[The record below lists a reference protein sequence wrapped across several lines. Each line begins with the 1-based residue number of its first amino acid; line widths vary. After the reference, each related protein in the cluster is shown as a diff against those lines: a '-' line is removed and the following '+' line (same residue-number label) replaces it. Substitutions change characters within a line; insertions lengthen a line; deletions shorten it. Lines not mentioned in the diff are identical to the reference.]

1 MISILTVAGSDS
13 GGGAGIQQDLKVFTV
28 LGAYGCS
35 VVTALTAQNTTGV
48 QSVESVRAEFVARQ
62 LDVVLQDIHPTA
74 IKTGMLL
81 DVPTV
86 DAVASGLEGYNG
98 ESLVVV
104 DPVMEAKG
112 GRPLLASRAV
122 DVLKKRLFPLA
133 NVITPNI
140 PEAEVLLGR
149 SIGSLEDMRVASVEL
164 LRLLSKKAALRA
176 VVLKGGHLDGE
187 ESVDVVASGDQLF
200 EFSGARIPRSQT
212 HGTGC
217 VFSSALAV
225 FLAKGF
231 LVEDAVRKAKDFVV
245 CAMKGAIAVGSGI
258 LPANPFSVIEND
270 ISRFTVVEALEEA
283 WKRLSKAA
291 SRPLIPEVQSNLG
304 YALPWACS
312 VKEVAAFP
320 GRLVALNDGVARVG
334 CPAFGASSHVARIIL
349 TAMAYDRGYRSAMN
363 IRHDQDY
370 LVRAQESGYLV
381 AGFSRA
387 DEPEDVRLRE
397 GSTLVWGVRRTI
409 ERLGGRIADVIHD
422 AGAVGK
428 EPMIRI
434 LGPDPVEVVNKA
446 LRIAGIAEAA
456 S

>member
-1 MISILTVAGSDS
+1 LISILTVAGSDS

-48 QSVESVRAEFVARQ
+48 HGVEPVPPEFVARQ
-62 LDVVLQDIHPTA
+62 LYVVLHDIHPTA
-74 IKTGMLL
+74 IKTGMLV
-81 DVPTV
+81 DASTV
-86 DAVASGLEGYNG
+86 DAVAAGLEGYSG

-112 GRPLLASRAV
+112 GWPLLERRAL
-122 DVLKKRLFPLA
+122 DGLKNRLFPLA
-133 NVITPNI
+133 NAITPNI
-140 PEAEVLLGR
+140 PEAELLLGR
-149 SIGSLEDMRVASVEL
+149 PIGGLEDMRGASVDL
-164 LRLLSKKAALRA
+164 LQLLSKRSGPKA

-187 ESVDVVASGDQLF
+187 ESVDVVACGDQLL
-200 EFSGARIPRSQT
+200 EFSGARIPRGHT

-225 FLAKGF
+225 FLAEGF
-231 LVEDAVRKAKDFVV
+231 QVGDAVRKAKDFVA
-245 CAMKGAIAVGSGI
+245 CAIKGAVAVGRGI
-258 LPANPFSVIEND
+258 VPANPFSVIEND

-283 WKRLSKAA
+283 WKRLSTFA
-291 SRPLIPEVQSNLG
+291 SRPLVPEVQSNLG
-304 YALPWACS
+304 YALPWASS

-320 GRLVALNDGVARVG
+320 GRLVALNDRVARVG

-349 TAMAYDRGYRSAMN
+349 TAMAYNRRYRAAMN

-370 LVRAQESGYLV
+370 LARAEENGYLV

-387 DEPEDVRLRE
+387 DEPDEVRLRE
-397 GSTLVWGVRRTI
+397 GSTLVWGVRRII
-409 ERLGGRIADVIHD
+409 ERLGRIPDVIHD

-428 EPMIRI
+428 EPMIRV
-434 LGPDPVEVVNKA
+434 LGPDPVDVVEKA
-446 LRIAGIAEAA
+446 LRIAGIAGVA